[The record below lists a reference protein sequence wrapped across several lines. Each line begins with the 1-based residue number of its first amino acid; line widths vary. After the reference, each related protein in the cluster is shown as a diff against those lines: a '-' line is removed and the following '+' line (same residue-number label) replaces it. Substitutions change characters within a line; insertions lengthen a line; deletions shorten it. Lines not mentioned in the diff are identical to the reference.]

1 MLWCASPPHK
11 HAQTPHTDT
20 VLTSLHNSPDCLGC
34 TLTSMLFSSSL
45 HLFLFMKGVP
55 LSGSRA
61 HSPAASNGARLGRG
75 QTILFSPGLR
85 GHLNM
90 WINQC
95 VCASAKTRACL
106 PFILVETSTVTEFTP
121 CLPRAL
127 PCARKE
133 RGSHPHVCVF
143 SPHTCRTASEM
154 QRLHVRGTCV
164 PGFLPVCLLPGQ
176 SIQ

>member
-1 MLWCASPPHK
+1 MCTPHTHK

-34 TLTSMLFSSSL
+34 TLTSMLFSLSL

-61 HSPAASNGARLGRG
+61 HGPVASNGARLGRG

-85 GHLNM
+85 RHLNM

-95 VCASAKTRACL
+95 VCVLQLKPEPACPFFWWRPVLSQSSLPASLA
-106 PFILVETSTVTEFTP
+106 P
-121 CLPRAL
+121 CPV
-127 PCARKE
+127 PGKE

-143 SPHTCRTASEM
+143 SPHTCRTVSEM